1 MDHIQRSL
9 EERPTT
15 TIRPMTPEDKYALK
29 ELLRGFGVFAGACGV
44 FILILIT
51 LSYFSSGGKP
61 LEPSFEV
68 VDQYKGCDV
77 VRYAPHQAAEYKYF
91 LHCPK

>member
-1 MDHIQRSL
+1 
-9 EERPTT
+9 
-15 TIRPMTPEDKYALK
+15 MTEEDKYALK
-29 ELLRGFGVFAGACGV
+29 EFMRGAGVFAACAV
-44 FILILIT
+44 ILIT
-51 LSYFSSGGKP
+51 ILIVLGYFASGGKP

-68 VDQYKGCDV
+68 VDKYEGCNV

>member
-1 MDHIQRSL
+1 
-9 EERPTT
+9 
-15 TIRPMTPEDKYALK
+15 MTEEDKYALK
-29 ELLRGFGVFAGACGV
+29 ELLRGFGIFVGASVV
-44 FILILIT
+44 FIVILIV
-51 LSYFSSGGKP
+51 LGYFASGGKP

-68 VDQYKGCDV
+68 VDKYEGCNV

>member
-1 MDHIQRSL
+1 
-9 EERPTT
+9 
-15 TIRPMTPEDKYALK
+15 MTPEDKYALK
-29 ELLRGFGVFAGACGV
+29 EFMRGVGVFVGASVV
-44 FILILIT
+44 FILILIV
-51 LSYFSSGGKP
+51 LGYFASGGKP

-68 VDQYKGCDV
+68 VDKYEGCNV

>member
-1 MDHIQRSL
+1 MK
-9 EERPTT
+9 
-15 TIRPMTPEDKYALK
+15 MTPEDKYALK
-29 ELLRGFGVFAGACGV
+29 ELLRGVGVFVGASVV
-44 FILILIT
+44 FIVILIAPT
-51 LSYFSSGGKP
+51 YFASGGKP

-68 VDQYKGCDV
+68 VDKYKECDV

>member
-1 MDHIQRSL
+1 MIM
-9 EERPTT
+9 
-15 TIRPMTPEDKYALK
+15 MTPEDKYAHK
-29 ELLRGFGVFAGACGV
+29 ELLRGVGVFAGASVV
-44 FILILIT
+44 FIIIMIMLAH
-51 LSYFSSGGKP
+51 FASGGKP

-68 VDQYKGCDV
+68 VDKYKECDV